1 MTNDKHMEEQKDT
14 TPPPILD
21 QLKDYAE
28 TRIKLAKYQAIE
40 GGSSIAA
47 GLVTDVVIVVSMV
60 LAFVFASLTLAF
72 YLSGVLHATWAG
84 FGCVAVLYLIIALC
98 IKYNRAKIEKPIVNA
113 IIQKIFKH

>member
-1 MTNDKHMEEQKDT
+1 MEDKKDT

-21 QLKDYAE
+21 QLKEYAE

-47 GLVTDVVIVVSMV
+47 GLVADVVIVVAMV
-60 LAFVFASLTLAF
+60 LAFLFASLTLAY
-72 YLSGVLHATWAG
+72 YLGSVFNATWAG